1 MNDKTEVK
9 KTGNM
14 HCRWNCYQDFEI
26 SGGGKFP
33 LVSMLQGSQLG
44 STWRN
49 PKSSFPQGSVDTG
62 AIFPEAIY
70 V

>member
-1 MNDKTEVK
+1 MIKQKLK
-9 KTGNM
+9 KQEICT
-14 HCRWNCYQDFEI
+14 CRWNCYQDFEI